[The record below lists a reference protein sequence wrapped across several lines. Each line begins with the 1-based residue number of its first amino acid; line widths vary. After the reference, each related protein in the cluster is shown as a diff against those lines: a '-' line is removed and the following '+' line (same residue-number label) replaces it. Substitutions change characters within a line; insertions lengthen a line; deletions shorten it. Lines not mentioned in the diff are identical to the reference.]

1 MKTSETKSKGCIR
14 LLPREKD
21 GGKWYVRGD
30 TIFTATFA
38 GPGYKFDETS
48 NSKDLYHDVIKQVV
62 ISAKQGKTFPPVS
75 VEVLGSNCRS
85 SSSLFI
91 GTVFAYGQTFSGK
104 THTMAGS
111 GPETIY
117 IFLSCLH
124 LILSKALPR
133 RAGSNGRSYVRHH
146 QSYC

>member
-1 MKTSETKSKGCIR
+1 M
-14 LLPREKD
+14 
-21 GGKWYVRGD
+21 
-30 TIFTATFA
+30 
-38 GPGYKFDETS
+38 
-48 NSKDLYHDVIKQVV
+48 IKQVV

-117 IFLSCLH
+117 KRAMSDDETRYA
-124 LILSKALPR
+124 ILPMTTYAQTSRKRGGEPEDHNVSGDRTHSKVSVISEEGEKGL
-133 RAGSNGRSYVRHH
+133 
-146 QSYC
+146 